1 VTIVFCNGKGGAGK
15 TTLSILLGCAL
26 VDAGRK
32 VGLLDRDPQQTATRW
47 VKETKAGL
55 RLAVPG
61 ERYDATI
68 IDTPPR
74 LESPALQESLQAAD
88 RVILVS
94 SPSPADLW
102 TSQDTAR
109 LITTHYRGSKS
120 AVLFNQVQRQ
130 TTLARELPL
139 IGERIGLPVL
149 SRQVGR
155 RQAYQHAMLLGW
167 SALDAAAREEI
178 LQVALEIIT
187 F

>member
-32 VGLLDRDPQQTATRW
+32 VGLVDRDPQHTATRW
-47 VKETKAGL
+47 VSDSKAT
-55 RLAVPG
+55 
-61 ERYDATI
+61 ERYDVTI

-74 LESPALQESLQAAD
+74 LESPALKESLEAAD

-109 LITTHYRGSKS
+109 LITTHYRGEKS

-167 SALDAAAREEI
+167 SALDAVAREEI

>member
-1 VTIVFCNGKGGAGK
+1 
-15 TTLSILLGCAL
+15 
-26 VDAGRK
+26 
-32 VGLLDRDPQQTATRW
+32 
-47 VKETKAGL
+47 
-55 RLAVPG
+55 
-61 ERYDATI
+61 
-68 IDTPPR
+68 
-74 LESPALQESLQAAD
+74 
-88 RVILVS
+88 
-94 SPSPADLW
+94 
-102 TSQDTAR
+102 
-109 LITTHYRGSKS
+109 
-120 AVLFNQVQRQ
+120 LFNQVQRQ

>member
-1 VTIVFCNGKGGAGK
+1 MTIVFCNGKGGAGK

-61 ERYDATI
+61 ERYDTTI

-109 LITTHYRGSKS
+109 LITTHYRGGKS

-139 IGERIGLPVL
+139 IGERICLPVL

-155 RQAYQHAMLLGW
+155 RQAYKHAMLLGW